1 MIFNTFVFDFGQVI
15 GRFDEYELAAHF
27 AGDPEDVSLLKEVF
41 YDRSHWDLLDRGVVS
56 DDEVKEMFH
65 RRLPVRL
72 HGSIDKF
79 YDNWITAV
87 PVVDGMDVL
96 IKDLKAAG
104 AKLYLLSNISV
115 QFSEHYADSPWL
127 KELFGLFD
135 GLVFSGPIKL
145 VKPQPEIFEYLTKKY
160 ALTPG
165 QCLFIDDNS
174 ANIEAGKKAG
184 YQTYLFDGDSA
195 ALRRYVFGG
204 KK

>member
-27 AGDPEDVSLLKEVF
+27 AGDPEDVSLLKDVF

-65 RRLPVRL
+65 RRLPARL

-115 QFSEHYADSPWL
+115 QFSEHYADSPCSF
-127 KELFGLFD
+127 ELF
-135 GLVFSGPIKL
+135 
-145 VKPQPEIFEYLTKKY
+145 QH
-160 ALTPG
+160 
-165 QCLFIDDNS
+165 CL
-174 ANIEAGKKAG
+174 
-184 YQTYLFDGDSA
+184 YLF
-195 ALRRYVFGG
+195 
-204 KK
+204 